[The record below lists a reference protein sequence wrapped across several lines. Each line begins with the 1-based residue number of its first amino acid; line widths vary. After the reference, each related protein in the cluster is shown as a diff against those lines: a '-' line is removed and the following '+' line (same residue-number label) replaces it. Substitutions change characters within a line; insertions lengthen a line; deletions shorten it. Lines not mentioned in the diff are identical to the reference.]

1 MLPKGRARGR
11 RIEAAPQL
19 TPPLASHH
27 QADHFE
33 TTNDT
38 TDFARIWLVQVLK
51 TSTSSSARSCA
62 CSKASAALAL
72 QRCVCRDHPSRIREA
87 FLPEPMAATASNL
100 ERLRGQ
106 SPLPPDVRAAD
117 LPRPKVRSEA
127 GRTPSVGD
135 VAALVSDVAA
145 LVTWMASSR
154 VTPPGPVQFGGGH
167 HAVGQVDAGL
177 PDRHAIGQLVHGGG
191 LQVAGGDLSPIA
203 DAAEQV
209 ITAART
215 ATSTGRGHRTRS
227 PAASGPT
234 PDDRRPCKTAA
245 ACPRS

>member
-1 MLPKGRARGR
+1 
-11 RIEAAPQL
+11 
-19 TPPLASHH
+19 
-27 QADHFE
+27 
-33 TTNDT
+33 
-38 TDFARIWLVQVLK
+38 
-51 TSTSSSARSCA
+51 
-62 CSKASAALAL
+62 
-72 QRCVCRDHPSRIREA
+72 
-87 FLPEPMAATASNL
+87 
-100 ERLRGQ
+100 
-106 SPLPPDVRAAD
+106 
-117 LPRPKVRSEA
+117 
-127 GRTPSVGD
+127 
-135 VAALVSDVAA
+135 
-145 LVTWMASSR
+145 MASSR
-154 VTPPGPVQFGGGH
+154 VTPPGPVQFGGH

-245 ACPRS
+245 ACPRSGSPGSALPWTTSLP